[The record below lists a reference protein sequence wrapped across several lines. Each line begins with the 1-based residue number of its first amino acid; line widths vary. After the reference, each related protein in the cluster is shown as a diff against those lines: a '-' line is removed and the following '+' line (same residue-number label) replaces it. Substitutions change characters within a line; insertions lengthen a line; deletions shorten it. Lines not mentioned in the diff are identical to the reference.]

1 MSDAPNAKPNATDTV
16 EKGESLW
23 VGAWHRLR
31 KNKMALAGGVF
42 ILLLA
47 GLSFIGPFFLEGD
60 YYTNTVLDDKLL
72 APGEKRL
79 HRAEPTNGGSGFRV
93 DDILEPVSSQSAKAA
108 QLKVNSVTAEGAII
122 SLEIVE
128 PGDYSDEPPHPVAL
142 AYQISK
148 SGPGQGATVR
158 LTFTESYILGTDH
171 LGRDQLGRIIKGGQI
186 SLMVGMVA
194 TFVSLTIGIGYG
206 TISGYFGGKVDSV
219 MMRLVDILYS
229 LPFVIFVILLMVF
242 AKDLGD
248 SIDAWFK
255 ARGSEF
261 SISGQWNMLLLFV
274 AIGAVEWLTMARI
287 VRGQVMSLRRQ
298 EFIEAC
304 ISLGLPT
311 RRIIFRHMVPNVLG
325 PVIVYTTLTIP
336 AVMLLEAFLSF
347 LGLGVQPPTPSW
359 GLLIKDGADRMRE
372 AWWMLVFPGALFAIT
387 LFSFNFVGDGLRD
400 ALDPK
405 PSKD

>member
-1 MSDAPNAKPNATDTV
+1 MTDTTPKPSPIYTV

-47 GLSFIGPFFLEGD
+47 GLSFMGPFFLEGD
-60 YYTNTVLDDKLL
+60 YYTNTVLENKLT
-72 APGEKRL
+72 APG
-79 HRAEPTNGGSGFRV
+79 AEYT
-93 DDILEPVSSQSAKAA
+93 
-108 QLKVNSVTAEGAII
+108 
-122 SLEIVE
+122 
-128 PGDYSDEPPHPVAL
+128 
-142 AYQISK
+142 
-148 SGPGQGATVR
+148 
-158 LTFTESYILGTDH
+158 LGTDH
-171 LGRDQLGRIIKGGQI
+171 LGRNQLGRIIKGGQI
-186 SLMVGMVA
+186 SLLVGLVA

-206 TISGYFGGKVDSV
+206 TISGYFGGKIDSV
-219 MMRLVDILYS
+219 MMRIVDILYS

-248 SIDAWFK
+248 SIDEWFR

-311 RRIIFRHMVPNVLG
+311 ERILFRHMVPNILG

-405 PSKD
+405 TSKD

>member
-1 MSDAPNAKPNATDTV
+1 MNDTPTRPDAPDTV

-23 VGAWHRLR
+23 FGAWYRLR

-60 YYTNTVLDDKLL
+60 YYTNTVLEDKLT
-72 APGEKRL
+72 APGGEYTL
-79 HRAEPTNGGSGFRV
+79 GS
-93 DDILEPVSSQSAKAA
+93 
-108 QLKVNSVTAEGAII
+108 
-122 SLEIVE
+122 
-128 PGDYSDEPPHPVAL
+128 
-142 AYQISK
+142 
-148 SGPGQGATVR
+148 
-158 LTFTESYILGTDH
+158 DH

-186 SLMVGMVA
+186 SLLVGLVA

-206 TISGYFGGKVDSV
+206 TISGYFGGKIDSV

-248 SIDAWFK
+248 SIDEWFR

-311 RRIIFRHMVPNVLG
+311 HRILFRHMVPNILG

-359 GLLIKDGADRMRE
+359 GLLIKDGADRMQE

-405 PSKD
+405 TSKD

>member
-1 MSDAPNAKPNATDTV
+1 MSDIPTTRPDAPDTV

-47 GLSFIGPFFLEGD
+47 GLSFMGPFFLEGD
-60 YYTNTVLDDKLL
+60 YYTNTVLDDKLT
-72 APGEKRL
+72 APG
-79 HRAEPTNGGSGFRV
+79 AEYT
-93 DDILEPVSSQSAKAA
+93 
-108 QLKVNSVTAEGAII
+108 
-122 SLEIVE
+122 
-128 PGDYSDEPPHPVAL
+128 
-142 AYQISK
+142 
-148 SGPGQGATVR
+148 
-158 LTFTESYILGTDH
+158 LGTDH

-186 SLMVGMVA
+186 SLLVGLVA

-206 TISGYFGGKVDSV
+206 TISGYFGGKIDSV

-248 SIDAWFK
+248 SIDEWFR

-287 VRGQVMSLRRQ
+287 VRGQSLALKKRAFVEAAMISGASHFAIIRRH
-298 EFIEAC
+298 I
-304 ISLGLPT
+304 IPNTLGSV
-311 RRIIFRHMVPNVLG
+311 II
-325 PVIVYTTLTIP
+325 YATLTVPQVI
-336 AVMLLEAFLSF
+336 LFESFLSF
-347 LGLGVQPPTPSW
+347 LGLGVQEPMTSW
-359 GLLIKDGADRMRE
+359 GVLISDGVSEMESAPWILL
-372 AWWMLVFPGALFAIT
+372 FPAFFLAVT
-387 LFSFNFVGDGLRD
+387 LFSLNFLGDGLRD

-405 PSKD
+405 DR

>member
-1 MSDAPNAKPNATDTV
+1 MNDTPTRPDAPDTV

-23 VGAWHRLR
+23 VGAWYRLR

-60 YYTNTVLDDKLL
+60 YYTNTVLEDKLT
-72 APGEKRL
+72 APGGKYTL
-79 HRAEPTNGGSGFRV
+79 GS
-93 DDILEPVSSQSAKAA
+93 
-108 QLKVNSVTAEGAII
+108 
-122 SLEIVE
+122 
-128 PGDYSDEPPHPVAL
+128 
-142 AYQISK
+142 
-148 SGPGQGATVR
+148 
-158 LTFTESYILGTDH
+158 DH

-186 SLMVGMVA
+186 SLLVGLVA

-287 VRGQVMSLRRQ
+287 VRGQVMSLRQQ

-405 PSKD
+405 TSKD

>member
-1 MSDAPNAKPNATDTV
+1 VSDAPNAKPSAIDTV

-47 GLSFIGPFFLEGD
+47 GLSFMGPFFLEGD
-60 YYTNTVLDDKLL
+60 YYTNTVLEDKLT
-72 APGEKRL
+72 APG
-79 HRAEPTNGGSGFRV
+79 AEYT
-93 DDILEPVSSQSAKAA
+93 L
-108 QLKVNSVTAEGAII
+108 GA
-122 SLEIVE
+122 
-128 PGDYSDEPPHPVAL
+128 
-142 AYQISK
+142 
-148 SGPGQGATVR
+148 
-158 LTFTESYILGTDH
+158 DH

-186 SLMVGMVA
+186 SLLVGLVA

-206 TISGYFGGKVDSV
+206 TISGYFGGKIDSV

-248 SIDAWFK
+248 SIDEWFR
-255 ARGSEF
+255 ARGSDF

-311 RRIIFRHMVPNVLG
+311 RRILFRHMVPNILG

-405 PSKD
+405 TSKD

>member
-1 MSDAPNAKPNATDTV
+1 MSDIPTTRPDAPDTV

-47 GLSFIGPFFLEGD
+47 GLSFMGPFFLEGD
-60 YYTNTVLDDKLL
+60 YYTNTVLEDKLT
-72 APGEKRL
+72 APD
-79 HRAEPTNGGSGFRV
+79 AEYT
-93 DDILEPVSSQSAKAA
+93 
-108 QLKVNSVTAEGAII
+108 
-122 SLEIVE
+122 
-128 PGDYSDEPPHPVAL
+128 
-142 AYQISK
+142 
-148 SGPGQGATVR
+148 
-158 LTFTESYILGTDH
+158 LGTDH

-186 SLMVGMVA
+186 SLLVGLVA

-206 TISGYFGGKVDSV
+206 TISGYFGGKIDSV

-248 SIDAWFK
+248 SIDEWFR

-287 VRGQVMSLRRQ
+287 VRGQVMSLRQQ

-311 RRIIFRHMVPNVLG
+311 RRILFRHMVPNILG

-405 PSKD
+405 TSKD

>member
-1 MSDAPNAKPNATDTV
+1 MTDTTPKPSPIYTV

-47 GLSFIGPFFLEGD
+47 GLSFMGPFFLEGD
-60 YYTNTVLDDKLL
+60 YYTNTVLEDKLT
-72 APGEKRL
+72 APG
-79 HRAEPTNGGSGFRV
+79 AEYT
-93 DDILEPVSSQSAKAA
+93 
-108 QLKVNSVTAEGAII
+108 
-122 SLEIVE
+122 
-128 PGDYSDEPPHPVAL
+128 
-142 AYQISK
+142 
-148 SGPGQGATVR
+148 
-158 LTFTESYILGTDH
+158 LGTDH

-186 SLMVGMVA
+186 SLLVGLVA

-206 TISGYFGGKVDSV
+206 TISGYFGGKIDSV

-248 SIDAWFK
+248 SIDEWFR

-287 VRGQVMSLRRQ
+287 VRGQVMSLRQQ

-311 RRIIFRHMVPNVLG
+311 RRILFRHMVPNILG

-405 PSKD
+405 TSKD